1 MRELDPSAMVLD
13 MSVDSEMRL
22 AAFRQLAALSAG
34 GPKLRWADLQY
45 GFEFEGRRYLLA
57 AQQGIWKP
65 KEMDYV
71 LSLRTGRGPDAE
83 RYIDHRVA
91 EQSARYEAVD
101 RIQYAFRGDDA
112 EHRDNRHLVS
122 AFAMGAPLIYL
133 LAVGVGEYVAAAP
146 TYIAAID
153 KLNLRCD
160 LVFGSPD
167 RGPAFGIPDIEE
179 RRAGMRAFRARV
191 SRATT

>member
-1 MRELDPSAMVLD
+1 MVLD
-13 MSVDSEMRL
+13 MNVDTEMRL
-22 AAFRQLAALSAG
+22 AAFRQLAALNAR
-34 GPKLRWADLQY
+34 GPTLRWADLQY
-45 GFEFEGRRYLLA
+45 GFEFEGRRFLLA

-65 KEMDYV
+65 KEMDDV

-83 RYIDHRVA
+83 RYIDHHVA

-101 RIQYAFRGDDA
+101 RIEYAFRGDDA
-112 EHRDNRHLVS
+112 EHRDNRNLVS
-122 AFAMGAPLIYL
+122 AFATGAPLIYL
-133 LAVGVGEYVAAAP
+133 LAVGVGEYVAVAP

-167 RGPAFGIPDIEE
+167 RGPAFGIPGTEE
-179 RRAGMRAFRARV
+179 RREGMRLFQARV
-191 SRATT
+191 EQAVR